1 MFVVYGTPNNLLLA
15 VQQDLNEIENITGCR
30 ALGIINKL
38 VTGPYWRKCETVENI
53 IDLNPVIEEKNM

>member
-1 MFVVYGTPNNLLLA
+1 M
-15 VQQDLNEIENITGCR
+15 QQDLNEIENITGCR

-53 IDLNPVIEEKNM
+53 IDLNPVIQEKNM